1 MREINKIAEGLF
13 EKIRDRFEDVSL
25 GNDKAKATSDPE
37 QARFF
42 NFDYVVDDKNHG
54 NITMSLID
62 ETSLKVYFSKNISK
76 DLDEDERHEWYS
88 FLRELR
94 EFARRNLLSFE
105 PRDIT
110 RSTLKHRDIAQQS
123 KADST
128 YDKDEV
134 VAESRMYGTMTRSF
148 ESFGPVRIK
157 LAHTKPIVD
166 ETHGARSRNIACIFV
181 ENDQGERFRLPFT
194 SLTGARAMARHVSAG
209 GVPTD
214 VLGSHITE
222 MVTEMM
228 TLRPFI
234 RGVQRRTF
242 EDMVTKEMIESAFGY
257 HGLLKNTLK
266 KLKGKRGYTEF
277 RESFKPALV
286 EDEANV
292 AELKELFVK
301 KTLDERIE
309 QALPLVHKAYKIMKE
324 NNNTYAQQFES
335 WASTV
340 AEGSWALPD
349 SEDEVGQLIELLSEP
364 MSVGV
369 DAQNATNALY
379 NILGDDRLFDRLGE
393 LAEIDPNADA
403 RDVISSWLYDNLPHI
418 YQQIEN
424 EIGDP
429 DYPAEP
435 AEDNQEV
442 DESYTPPPVMI
453 NGKQVDLRSIELDG
467 VESFDYPKYVD
478 AYADYAEFTD
488 GTPLSD
494 DELDE
499 LTDKHGD
506 IINMRAHDML
516 ESVASDM
523 ADEDQHI
530 SSAGSTYGAAI
541 PGGTENMLAT
551 TNEDEDSQEDQLANI
566 ESIQSAIIRRI
577 LNNINDHSELLKK
590 AGPEGIMNAAS
601 DVASFHAPM
610 EEIGS
615 SDVSIMVR
623 EVYREVGVD
632 YPEEVNEDKEECKYC
647 GGDCPNDEE
656 HACDGYLGDIDNL
669 YKVAE
674 TKDKVSY
681 DPKTGKLTGWEH
693 QGDWKKQTKK
703 KDPVGKIHHMS
714 DVARRRTE
722 KMAKDETLEEA
733 FERALNEAAIN
744 VGDMIRDKTQP
755 TIQGKVVGDMDENYI
770 IQVEDDQYH
779 IKKLNAEK
787 VNELTEADSR
797 FMSYIEP
804 LIGQEV
810 YIPGEG
816 TTGIIVGPSPNTNL
830 PTGIHVKLKNNQLV
844 TTGPGL
850 FKSTKPGPLQ
860 QAIDKFNALTGK
872 IQRVPSVAPNYGK
885 VAGPMDNLYKQ
896 DWSSVKE
903 DIIKLAGL
911 K

>member
-25 GNDKAKATSDPE
+25 GNDNAKATTDP
-37 QARFF
+37 QKARFF
-42 NFDYVVDDKNHG
+42 NFDYVVDDTNHG

-62 ETSLKVYFSKNISK
+62 ETSLKVYFSKNISS
-76 DLDEDERHEWYS
+76 DLDDEQKKEWYS

-110 RSTLKHRDIAQQS
+110 RSTLKHRDIQQQS

-128 YDKDEV
+128 YDADEV
-134 VAESRMYGTMTRSF
+134 VAESRMYGTLNRSY

-157 LAHTKPIVD
+157 LQHTKPIMD
-166 ETHGARSRNIACIFV
+166 ETHGARSRNIAAVFV
-181 ENDQGERFRLPFT
+181 ENDQGERFRLPFEN
-194 SLTGARAMARHVSAG
+194 LTGARAMARHVSAG

-214 VLGSHITE
+214 DLGRHITE
-222 MVTEMM
+222 MVGEMT
-228 TLRPFI
+228 TLRPFV
-234 RGVQRRTF
+234 RGMARRTF
-242 EDMVTKEMIESAFGY
+242 EDAVTKEMVESAFGY
-257 HGLLKNTLK
+257 HALLKNTLK

-277 RESFKPALV
+277 KESFKPALV
-286 EDEANV
+286 EDDANV

-309 QALPLVHKAYKIMKE
+309 QALPLVHKAYNIMKE
-324 NNNTYAQQFES
+324 NNNPYAQQFEN
-335 WASTV
+335 WADKLS
-340 AEGSWALPD
+340 EGSWALPD
-349 SEDEVGQLIELLSEP
+349 TDDDVEQLIDWMSEEHP
-364 MSVGV
+364 VGV
-369 DAQNATNALY
+369 DAQDATNSLY
-379 NILGDDRLFDRLGE
+379 NIIGDDRLFDRLGE
-393 LAEIDPNADA
+393 LAEIDPTADA
-403 RDVISSWLYDNLPHI
+403 RDVVSSWLYDNLPQV
-418 YQQIEN
+418 YQRIES
-424 EIGDP
+424 EMGDP
-429 DYPAEP
+429 DTPAEP
-435 AEDNQEV
+435 SEDNQEV

-453 NGKQVDLRSIELDG
+453 NGKQVDLGSIELDG
-467 VESFDYPKYVD
+467 VESYDRPDYAD
-478 AYADYAEFTD
+478 AYASAATFTD
-488 GTPLSD
+488 GTALTD

-499 LTDKHGD
+499 LSDKHGD

-516 ESVASDM
+516 EDK
-523 ADEDQHI
+523 E
-530 SSAGSTYGAAI
+530 YGQAI
-541 PGGTENMLAT
+541 PGSTENMLAT
-551 TNEDEDSQEDQLANI
+551 TNENEEDQLANI
-566 ESIQSAIIRRI
+566 EDIQSAIIRRI
-577 LNNINDHSELLKK
+577 LNSINDHSELLKK

-656 HACDGYLGDIDNL
+656 HACDGYLGDIDDL

-674 TKDKVSY
+674 AKDKVTY

-693 QGDWKKQTKK
+693 EGDWKKQTKK

-722 KMAKDETLEEA
+722 KMTSDETLEEA

-744 VGDMIRDKTQP
+744 VGDIIKDKTQP
-755 TIQGKVVGDMDENYI
+755 EITGKVVGDIDENYI

-787 VNELTEADSR
+787 VAKEA
-797 FMSYIEP
+797 IEMP
-804 LIGQEV
+804 DNPDYSGYDKPTFQRKGITPGQ
-810 YIPGEG
+810 
-816 TTGIIVGPSPNTNL
+816 
-830 PTGIHVKLKNNQLV
+830 PTGTL
-844 TTGPGL
+844 PGMND
-850 FKSTKPGPLQ
+850 KKKPGWVGVDTTKPAYQ
-860 QAIDKFNALTGK
+860 RQADYEQEREQMK
-872 IQRVPSVAPNYGK
+872 
-885 VAGPMDNLYKQ
+885 
-896 DWSSVKE
+896 
-903 DIIKLAGL
+903 KLAGV

>member
-1 MREINKIAEGLF
+1 MREIDKIAEGLF

-25 GNDKAKATSDPE
+25 GDDKAKATSDPE

-42 NFDYVVDDKNHG
+42 NFDYVINDHNHG

-76 DLDEDERHEWYS
+76 DLSDEERHDWYG

-134 VAESRMYGTMTRSF
+134 VAESRMYGTVNRSF

-166 ETHGARSRNIACIFV
+166 ETHGARSRNIAAIFV

-214 VLGSHITE
+214 ELGQHITE
-222 MVTEMM
+222 MVNEMM

-242 EDMVTKEMIESAFGY
+242 EDVVTKEMIESAFGY

-266 KLKGKRGYTEF
+266 KIKGKKGYTEYK
-277 RESFKPALV
+277 ESFKPALV
-286 EDEANV
+286 EDEVNV
-292 AELKELFVK
+292 EELKELFVK

-309 QALPLVHKAYKIMKE
+309 QALPLVHKAYTIMKE
-324 NNNTYAQQFES
+324 NNNPFAQQFES

-349 SEDEVGQLIELLSEP
+349 TEDEVGQLIDLLSEP
-364 MSVGV
+364 LPVGV

-379 NILGDDRLFDRLGE
+379 NIIGDDRLFDRLGE
-393 LAEIDPNADA
+393 LADIDPNADA
-403 RDVISSWLYDNLPHI
+403 RDVVTSWLYDNLPHI

-435 AEDNQEV
+435 AEAADE
-442 DESYTPPPVMI
+442 DLEESYPAGQIVI
-453 NGKQVDLRSIELDG
+453 NGKEVDLTTITLDG
-467 VESFDYPKYVD
+467 VESWDAPDYAD

-494 DELDE
+494 DELEE

-506 IINMRAHDML
+506 IINAKAHDML
-516 ESVASDM
+516 ESRLA
-523 ADEDQHI
+523 ANTE
-530 SSAGSTYGAAI
+530 YGAAI
-541 PGGTENMLAT
+541 PGGTQNMLAT
-551 TNEDEDSQEDQLANI
+551 TMENDEQDDDGGVEAIMS
-566 ESIQSAIIRRI
+566 SIIRRI
-577 LNNINDHSELLKK
+577 AHNHHDLLLKL
-590 AGPEGIMNAAS
+590 GPDGVLEAAREQ
-601 DVASFHAPM
+601 AEFAAPV

-615 SDVSIMVR
+615 SDVSGWVR
-623 EVYREVGVD
+623 RIEQDAGIEQ
-632 YPEEVNEDKEECKYC
+632 
-647 GGDCPNDEE
+647 E
-656 HACDGYLGDIDNL
+656 H
-669 YKVAE
+669 
-674 TKDKVSY
+674 
-681 DPKTGKLTGWEH
+681 
-693 QGDWKKQTKK
+693 
-703 KDPVGKIHHMS
+703 S
-714 DVARRRTE
+714 D
-722 KMAKDETLEEA
+722 LHEA
-733 FERALNEAAIN
+733 FEKALNETAIN

-755 TIQGKVVGDMDENYI
+755 EISGKVVGDMEENYT
-770 IQVEDDQYH
+770 IQVDGEIYH

-787 VNELTEADSR
+787 VAKEA
-797 FMSYIEP
+797 IEIP
-804 LIGQEV
+804 DNPDYKPYDKPTFQRKGITPGQ
-810 YIPGEG
+810 P
-816 TTGIIVGPSPNTNL
+816 TGNL
-830 PTGIHVKLKNNQLV
+830 PGINPAAQREKQPWAGINTAEPAYKRKAQYDQEREQLK
-844 TTGPGL
+844 
-850 FKSTKPGPLQ
+850 
-860 QAIDKFNALTGK
+860 
-872 IQRVPSVAPNYGK
+872 
-885 VAGPMDNLYKQ
+885 
-896 DWSSVKE
+896 
-903 DIIKLAGL
+903 KLAGL

>member
-25 GNDKAKATSDPE
+25 GNDTAKATTDP
-37 QARFF
+37 QKARFF
-42 NFDYVVDDKNHG
+42 NFDYVVDDTNHG

-62 ETSLKVYFSKNISK
+62 EISLKVYFSKNISS
-76 DLDEDERHEWYS
+76 DLDDEQKKEWYS

-110 RSTLKHRDIAQQS
+110 RSTLKHRDIQQQS

-128 YDKDEV
+128 YDADEV
-134 VAESRMYGTMTRSF
+134 VAESRMYGTLNRSF

-157 LAHTKPIVD
+157 LAHTKPIMD
-166 ETHGARSRNIACIFV
+166 ESHGARSRNIQAIFV

-194 SLTGARAMARHVSAG
+194 NLTGARAMARHVSAG

-214 VLGSHITE
+214 DLGSHITE
-222 MVTEMM
+222 MVNEMS
-228 TLRPFI
+228 TLRPFV
-234 RGVQRRTF
+234 RGMARRTF
-242 EDMVTKEMIESAFGY
+242 EDAVTKEMVESAFGY
-257 HGLLKNTLK
+257 HALLKNTLK
-266 KLKGKRGYTEF
+266 KLKGKKGYTEF
-277 RESFKPALV
+277 KESFKPALV
-286 EDEANV
+286 EDDANV

-309 QALPLVHKAYKIMKE
+309 QALPLVHKAYTIMKE
-324 NNNTYAQQFES
+324 NNNPYAQQFEN

-349 SEDEVGQLIELLSEP
+349 TDDDVEQLIDWLSEEHP
-364 MSVGV
+364 VGV
-369 DAQNATNALY
+369 DAQDATNSLY
-379 NILGDDRLFDRLGE
+379 NIIGDDRLFDRLGE
-393 LAEIDPNADA
+393 LAEIDPTADA
-403 RDVISSWLYDNLPHI
+403 RDVVTSWLYDNLPQV
-418 YQQIEN
+418 YQRIES
-424 EIGDP
+424 EMGDS
-429 DYPAEP
+429 DTP
-435 AEDNQEV
+435 AEDNQEI

-453 NGKQVDLRSIELDG
+453 NGKQVELRSIELDG
-467 VESFDYPKYVD
+467 VESWDRPDYAD
-478 AYADYAEFTD
+478 AYASVATFTD
-488 GTPLSD
+488 GTALTD

-499 LTDKHGD
+499 LSDKHGD
-506 IINMRAHDML
+506 VINMVAHDML
-516 ESVASDM
+516 ESIASDM
-523 ADEDQHI
+523 ADEDE
-530 SSAGSTYGAAI
+530 STLDASSTYGQAI

-577 LNNINDHSELLKK
+577 LNSIDDHSELLKK

-601 DVASFHAPM
+601 DVASFHAPV
-610 EEIGS
+610 EELGS
-615 SDVSIMVR
+615 SDISNMVR
-623 EVYREVGVD
+623 QVYNEVGVD
-632 YPEEVNEDKEECKYC
+632 YPE
-647 GGDCPNDEE
+647 DE
-656 HACDGYLGDIDNL
+656 
-669 YKVAE
+669 VAE
-674 TKDKVSY
+674 AKDKVTY

-693 QGDWKKQTKK
+693 EGDWKKQTKK

-722 KMAKDETLEEA
+722 KMTSDETLEEA

-787 VNELTEADSR
+787 INELTEADSR
-797 FMSYIEP
+797 FMSFLEP

-810 YIPGEG
+810 YIPSEG
-816 TTGIIVGPSPNTNL
+816 TTGIVVGPSPNPKL
-830 PTGIHVKLKNNQLV
+830 PTGIQVKLSNGQLV

-896 DWSSVKE
+896 DWSKVKE
-903 DIIKLAGL
+903 DIVKLAGV

>member
-25 GNDKAKATSDPE
+25 GNDNAKATTDP
-37 QARFF
+37 QKARFF
-42 NFDYVVDDKNHG
+42 NFDYVVDDTNHG

-62 ETSLKVYFSKNISK
+62 EISLKVYFSKNISSE
-76 DLDEDERHEWYS
+76 LDDEQKKEWYS

-110 RSTLKHRDIAQQS
+110 RSTLKHRDIQQQS

-128 YDKDEV
+128 YDADEV
-134 VAESRMYGTMTRSF
+134 VAESRMYGTLNRSY

-157 LAHTKPIVD
+157 LQHTKPIMD
-166 ETHGARSRNIACIFV
+166 EAHGARSRNIAAVFV
-181 ENDQGERFRLPFT
+181 ENDQGERFRLPFEN
-194 SLTGARAMARHVSAG
+194 LTGARAMARHVSAG

-214 VLGSHITE
+214 ELGRHITE
-222 MVTEMM
+222 MVSEMT
-228 TLRPFI
+228 TLRPFV
-234 RGVQRRTF
+234 RGMARRTF
-242 EDMVTKEMIESAFGY
+242 EDTVTKEMVESAFGY
-257 HGLLKNTLK
+257 HSLLKNTLK

-277 RESFKPALV
+277 KESFKPALV
-286 EDEANV
+286 EDDANV

-309 QALPLVHKAYKIMKE
+309 QALPLVHKAYNIMKE
-324 NNNTYAQQFES
+324 NNNPYSQQFES

-349 SEDEVGQLIELLSEP
+349 TDDDIEQLIDWLSEEHP
-364 MSVGV
+364 VGV
-369 DAQNATNALY
+369 DAQDATNSLY
-379 NILGDDRLFDRLGE
+379 NIIGDDRLFDRLGE
-393 LAEIDPNADA
+393 LADIDPTADA
-403 RDVISSWLYDNLPHI
+403 RDVVTNWLYDNLPQV
-418 YQQIEN
+418 YQRIES
-424 EIGDP
+424 EMGDP
-429 DYPAEP
+429 DTPAEP

-467 VESFDYPKYVD
+467 VESWDRPDYAD
-478 AYADYAEFTD
+478 AYASAATFTD
-488 GTPLSD
+488 GTALTD
-494 DELDE
+494 DELDT
-499 LTDKHGD
+499 LSDQHGD
-506 IINMRAHDML
+506 IINMKAHDML
-516 ESVASDM
+516 EGN
-523 ADEDQHI
+523 E
-530 SSAGSTYGAAI
+530 YGAAI

-551 TNEDEDSQEDQLANI
+551 TNEGEEDQLANI
-566 ESIQSAIIRRI
+566 EDIQSAIIRRI
-577 LNNINDHSELLKK
+577 LNSINDHSELLKK

-615 SDVSIMVR
+615 SDISIMVR

-632 YPEEVNEDKEECKYC
+632 YPE
-647 GGDCPNDEE
+647 DE
-656 HACDGYLGDIDNL
+656 
-669 YKVAE
+669 VAE
-674 TKDKVSY
+674 AKDKVTY

-693 QGDWKKQTKK
+693 EGDWKKQTKK

-755 TIQGKVVGDMDENYI
+755 TIQGKVVGDIDENYI

-787 VNELTEADSR
+787 VAKEA
-797 FMSYIEP
+797 IEMP
-804 LIGQEV
+804 DNPDYSGYDKPTFQRKGITPGQPNKTL
-810 YIPGEG
+810 PGMNDKKKPG
-816 TTGIIVGPSPNTNL
+816 WVGVDT
-830 PTGIHVKLKNNQLV
+830 
-844 TTGPGL
+844 
-850 FKSTKPGPLQ
+850 TKPAYQ
-860 QAIDKFNALTGK
+860 RQADYEQEREQMK
-872 IQRVPSVAPNYGK
+872 
-885 VAGPMDNLYKQ
+885 
-896 DWSSVKE
+896 
-903 DIIKLAGL
+903 KLAGV

>member
-25 GNDKAKATSDPE
+25 GNDTAKATTDP
-37 QARFF
+37 QKARFF
-42 NFDYVVDDKNHG
+42 NFDYVVDDTNHG

-62 ETSLKVYFSKNISK
+62 EISLKVYFSKNISS
-76 DLDEDERHEWYS
+76 DLDDEQKKEWYS

-110 RSTLKHRDIAQQS
+110 RSTLKHRDIQQQS

-128 YDKDEV
+128 YDADEV
-134 VAESRMYGTMTRSF
+134 VAESRMYGTLNRSF

-157 LAHTKPIVD
+157 LAHTKPIMD
-166 ETHGARSRNIACIFV
+166 ESHGARSRNIQAIFV

-194 SLTGARAMARHVSAG
+194 NLTGARAMARHVSAG

-214 VLGSHITE
+214 DLGSHITE
-222 MVTEMM
+222 MVNEMS
-228 TLRPFI
+228 TLRPFV
-234 RGVQRRTF
+234 RGMARRTF
-242 EDMVTKEMIESAFGY
+242 EDAVTKEMVESAFGY
-257 HGLLKNTLK
+257 HALLKNTLK
-266 KLKGKRGYTEF
+266 KLKGKKGYTEF
-277 RESFKPALV
+277 KESFKPALV
-286 EDEANV
+286 EDDANV

-309 QALPLVHKAYKIMKE
+309 QALPLVHKAYTIMKE
-324 NNNTYAQQFES
+324 NNNPYAQQFEN

-349 SEDEVGQLIELLSEP
+349 TDDDVEQLIDWLSEEHP
-364 MSVGV
+364 VGV
-369 DAQNATNALY
+369 DAQDATNSLY
-379 NILGDDRLFDRLGE
+379 NIIGDDRLFDRLGE
-393 LAEIDPNADA
+393 LAEIDPTADA
-403 RDVISSWLYDNLPHI
+403 RDVVTSWLYDNLPQV
-418 YQQIEN
+418 YQRIES
-424 EIGDP
+424 EMGDP
-429 DYPAEP
+429 DTPAEP
-435 AEDNQEV
+435 AEDNQEI

-453 NGKQVDLRSIELDG
+453 NGKQVELRSIELDG
-467 VESFDYPKYVD
+467 VESWDRPDYAD
-478 AYADYAEFTD
+478 AYASAATFTD
-488 GTPLSD
+488 GTALTD

-499 LTDKHGD
+499 LSDKHGD
-506 IINMRAHDML
+506 VINMVAHDML
-516 ESVASDM
+516 ESIASDM
-523 ADEDQHI
+523 ADEDE
-530 SSAGSTYGAAI
+530 STLDASSTYGQAI

-577 LNNINDHSELLKK
+577 LNSINDHSELLKK

-615 SDVSIMVR
+615 SDISIMVR
-623 EVYREVGVD
+623 EVYNEIGVD
-632 YPEEVNEDKEECKYC
+632 YPE
-647 GGDCPNDEE
+647 DE
-656 HACDGYLGDIDNL
+656 
-669 YKVAE
+669 VAE
-674 TKDKVSY
+674 AKDKVTY

-693 QGDWKKQTKK
+693 EGDWKKQTKK

-722 KMAKDETLEEA
+722 KMTSDETLEEA
-733 FERALNEAAIN
+733 FEKALNEAAIN

-797 FMSYIEP
+797 FMSYLEP

-816 TTGIIVGPSPNTNL
+816 TTGIVVGPSPNTNL
-830 PTGIHVKLKNNQLV
+830 PTGIQVKLSNGQLV

-903 DIIKLAGL
+903 DILKLAGV

>member
-1 MREINKIAEGLF
+1 MREIDKIAEGLF

-37 QARFF
+37 RARFF
-42 NFDYVVDDKNHG
+42 NFDYVVNDHNHG

-76 DLDEDERHEWYS
+76 DLNEDERHQWYS

-134 VAESRMYGTMTRSF
+134 VAESRMYGTVNRSY

-166 ETHGARSRNIACIFV
+166 ETHGARSRNIEAMFV
-181 ENDQGERFRLPFT
+181 ENDQGERFRLPFN

-214 VLGSHITE
+214 ALGQHITE

-242 EDMVTKEMIESAFGY
+242 EDTVTKEMIESAFGY

-266 KLKGKRGYTEF
+266 KLKGKRGYTEYK
-277 RESFKPALV
+277 ETFKPALV
-286 EDEANV
+286 EDEINV
-292 AELKELFVK
+292 EELKELFVK

-309 QALPLVHKAYKIMKE
+309 QALPLVHKAHKIMKE
-324 NNNTYAQQFES
+324 NDNPFAQQFES
-335 WASTV
+335 WATTV

-349 SEDEVGQLIELLSEP
+349 TEDEVGQLIDLLSEP
-364 MSVGV
+364 LPVGV

-379 NILGDDRLFDRLGE
+379 NILGDDRLYDRLGE
-393 LAEIDPNADA
+393 LAEIDPNSDA
-403 RDVISSWLYDNLPHI
+403 RDVVSSWLYDNLPHI
-418 YQQIEN
+418 YQQIES

-435 AEDNQEV
+435 AEAGDEDLQEA
-442 DESYTPPPVMI
+442 YTPPPVMI
-453 NGKQVDLRSIELDG
+453 NGKQVDLGSIELDG
-467 VESFDYPKYVD
+467 VESYDRPDYAD
-478 AYADYAEFTD
+478 AYAVAAEFTD
-488 GTPLSD
+488 GMALTD
-494 DELDE
+494 DELEE

-523 ADEDQHI
+523 ADEDQHV

-551 TNEDEDSQEDQLANI
+551 TMEDEDQEDLLAST
-566 ESIQSAIIRRI
+566 EAIQSAIIRRI
-577 LNNINDHSELLKK
+577 LNSIDDHSELLKK

-601 DVASFHAPM
+601 DVAGFHAPM

-615 SDVSIMVR
+615 SDVSAMVR
-623 EVYREVGVD
+623 EVYNEVGVD
-632 YPEEVNEDKEECKYC
+632 YPQEVAEDK
-647 GGDCPNDEE
+647 
-656 HACDGYLGDIDNL
+656 
-669 YKVAE
+669 
-674 TKDKVSY
+674 
-681 DPKTGKLTGWEH
+681 
-693 QGDWKKQTKK
+693 
-703 KDPVGKIHHMS
+703 
-714 DVARRRTE
+714 
-722 KMAKDETLEEA
+722 TLEEA
-733 FERALNEAAIN
+733 FQRVFNEGAIN
-744 VGDMIRDKTQP
+744 TGDIIRDKTQP
-755 TIQGKVVGDMDENYI
+755 TIQGEIVDDKDENYVI
-770 IQVEDDQYH
+770 KVDDDYYH
-779 IKKLNAEK
+779 IKKLNAEVVIK
-787 VNELTEADSR
+787 SKTNLKEADSR
-797 FMSYIEP
+797 FMAYLEP
-804 LIGQEV
+804 LIGQQV
-810 YIPGEG
+810 YIPAEG
-816 TTGIIVGPSPNTNL
+816 TMGTIVGPSPNANL
-830 PTGIHVKLKNNQLV
+830 PTGIQVKLSNGQII
-844 TTGPGL
+844 TTAPGL
-850 FKSTKPGPLQ
+850 FKAERPGVLQ
-860 QAIDKFNALTGK
+860 QAIDKLNAVTGYVEK
-872 IQRVPSVAPNYGK
+872 VPTAAKPYGRVP
-885 VAGPMDNLYKQ
+885 GPMDNLYKQ
-896 DWSSVKE
+896 DYSKVKE
-903 DIIKLAGL
+903 DILKLAGL
-911 K
+911 